1 MSTAEQKD
9 QVRRYYDRNTRRFL
23 AHGEGGKELA
33 IRRSVWAPEVNDRA
47 EAMQYVNSRILREM
61 EEIDARRILDLG
73 CGVGGSILYLASRKP
88 GSYTGVTLSPVQARM
103 AERVLSSVDGSD
115 TEVKAGDFSGREFWG
130 SLSDPA
136 DLAFSIEAMVHV
148 ADLQGVLSGAA
159 GVLRPGGRLVVMD
172 DFLAEREPVS
182 SKERRW
188 LREFR
193 EGWRA
198 AGLRRVSDLLEEARR
213 HGFEPVREEDF
224 TPYLE
229 LDRPRDLAARLFI
242 NLFRWW
248 PGRGAWF
255 SNLYGGNALQ
265 LSLKHGTITY
275 RYVVLEL
282 SSRA

>member
-1 MSTAEQKD
+1 MSTPKHQEQV
-9 QVRRYYDRNTRRFL
+9 QHYYDRNTRRFL

-33 IRRSVWAPEVNDRA
+33 IRRSVWAPGIAERG
-47 EAMQYVNSRILREM
+47 EAMQYVNSRVLQEM
-61 EEIDARRILDLG
+61 EEIDAQRVLDLG
-73 CGVGGSILYLASRKP
+73 CGVGGSILYLASRRAGK
-88 GSYTGVTLSPVQARM
+88 YTGVTLSPVQAQM
-103 AERVLSSVDGSD
+103 AQEVLGQLESSETTVQ
-115 TEVKAGDFSGREFWG
+115 VGDFSDNSFWQG
-130 SLSDPA
+130 VAEPV

-148 ADLQGVLSGAA
+148 SDLEGILEGAA
-159 GVLRPGGRLVVMD
+159 RALRPGGRLVVMD
-172 DFLAEREPVS
+172 DFLAEREPAS
-182 SKERRW
+182 PREWRW
-188 LREFR
+188 LREFQ

-198 AGLRRVSDLLEEARR
+198 AGLRRLSLLRQKARSY
-213 HGFEPVREEDF
+213 GFEPVREENF

-265 LSLKHGTITY
+265 LCLKHGIIEY

-282 SSRA
+282 ANRA